1 MGEGIVLYDLMGDED
16 AGSLMD
22 LTGVDKGDGEAPSV
36 GLIVAG
42 EACDGEEWGQEVFN
56 GEAAGEPVGE
66 SEAARTP
73 PTPTGLVWL
82 GTVIG
87 AADHGG

>member
-1 MGEGIVLYDLMGDED
+1 MGDED
-16 AGSLMD
+16 TGSLTVF
-22 LTGVDKGDGEAPSV
+22 TGVDKGGVGGAPR
-36 GLIVAG
+36 GALIVAG
-42 EACDGEEWGQEVFN
+42 HACDGEERGQEVFN

-66 SEAARTP
+66 SEEARTP